1 MSKYTNIEAVK
12 NYVEL
17 ARMNLIHLGF
27 TELFETKIVVEWNTR
42 AKNRLGQCCPKRLI
56 DGKRYF
62 VLNFNKKYFEIG
74 DDSNVQRTII
84 HEVAH
89 CVNNGLSHEHSS
101 GWYRAITKYNA
112 VYGTHI
118 QRCSFDQNY
127 ADYIENCKNN
137 SPNTTSYKIFCSCC
151 NKVVKTYQRNCR
163 AVQGIRINPSVW
175 RCGGCGKTGTLK
187 LLS

>member
-12 NYVEL
+12 NYIEL

-27 TELFETKIVVEWNTR
+27 TELSDTKIIAEWNTR
-42 AKNRLGQCCPKRLI
+42 AKNRLGQCCPKRSI

-62 VLNFNKKYFEIG
+62 ILNFNKKYFEIG
-74 DDSNVQRTII
+74 DDDNVRGTII

-89 CVNNGLSHEHSS
+89 CVTNGLSHEHSS

-118 QRCSFDQNY
+118 QRCSYDPIY
-127 ADYIENCKNN
+127 HDYLKQQINSSNN
-137 SPNTTSYKIFCSCC
+137 YKIYCDCC
-151 NKVVKTYQRNCR
+151 KKVVKTYQRNCST
-163 AVQGIRINPSVW
+163 VQGIRSNPSAW

>member
-1 MSKYTNIEAVK
+1 MSKYANIEAVK

-17 ARMNLIHLGF
+17 ARTQLINLGF
-27 TELFETKIVVEWNTR
+27 HELFDTKIVTEWNTR
-42 AKNRLGQCCPKRLI
+42 AKNRLGQCCPKRSL

-62 VLNFNKKYFEIG
+62 LLNFNKKYFEVG
-74 DDSNVQRTII
+74 DDINVQGTII

-89 CVNNGLSHEHSS
+89 CVTNGLSHEHSS

-118 QRCSFDQNY
+118 RRCSYDLNY
-127 ADYIENCKNN
+127 HKYLNQQAKLSSN
-137 SPNTTSYKIFCSCC
+137 YKIYCDCC
-151 NKVVKTYQRNCR
+151 KKVVKTYQRNCST
-163 AVQGIRINPSVW
+163 VQGIRSNPSAW

>member
-27 TELFETKIVVEWNTR
+27 TELSETKIVVEWNTR
-42 AKNRLGQCCPKRLI
+42 AKNRLGRCGPKRSL

-62 VLNFNKKYFEIG
+62 LLDFNKKYFEVG
-74 DDSNVQRTII
+74 DDINVQGTII

-89 CVNNGLSHEHSS
+89 CVTNGLSHEHSS

-118 QRCSFDQNY
+118 RRCSYDSNY
-127 ADYIENCKNN
+127 HKYLNQQAKLSSN
-137 SPNTTSYKIFCSCC
+137 YKIYCDCC
-151 NKVVKTYQRNCR
+151 KKVVKTYQRNCST
-163 AVQGIRINPSVW
+163 VQGIRSNPSVW

>member
-27 TELFETKIVVEWNTR
+27 TELSETKIVVEWNTR
-42 AKNRLGQCCPKRLI
+42 AKNRLGQCCPKRSL

-62 VLNFNKKYFEIG
+62 LLDFNKKYFEVG
-74 DDSNVQRTII
+74 DDINVQGTII

-89 CVNNGLSHEHSS
+89 CVTNGLSHEHSS

-118 QRCSFDQNY
+118 RRCSYDPNY
-127 ADYIENCKNN
+127 HKYLNQQAKLSSN
-137 SPNTTSYKIFCSCC
+137 YKIYCDCC
-151 NKVVKTYQRNCR
+151 KF
-163 AVQGIRINPSVW
+163 
-175 RCGGCGKTGTLK
+175 
-187 LLS
+187 

>member
-27 TELFETKIVVEWNTR
+27 TELTETKIVVEWNTR
-42 AKNRLGQCCPKRLI
+42 AKNRLGQCCPKRSI

-62 VLNFNKKYFEIG
+62 LLNFNKRYFEIG
-74 DDSNVQRTII
+74 DDSNVQGTII

-101 GWYRAITKYNA
+101 GWYKAITKYNT
-112 VYGTHI
+112 VCGTNI
-118 QRCSFDQNY
+118 QRCCYDPNY
-127 ADYIENCKNN
+127 HKYLNQQAKLSSN
-137 SPNTTSYKIFCSCC
+137 YKIYCDCC
-151 NKVVKTYQRNCR
+151 KKVVKTYQRNCNT
-163 AVQGIRINPSVW
+163 VQGIRSNPSGW
-175 RCGGCGKTGTLK
+175 RCGGCGKTNTLRI
-187 LLS
+187 L

>member
-17 ARMNLIHLGF
+17 ARINLIKLGF
-27 TELFETKIVVEWNTR
+27 KELSDMKIIVEWNTR
-42 AKNRLGQCCPKRLI
+42 AKKRFGQCCPRRSI
-56 DGKRYF
+56 DGKHYF

-74 DDSNVQRTII
+74 DDSNVQGTII

-89 CVNNGLSHEHSS
+89 CVNDGLSHEHSS

-112 VYGTHI
+112 VYSTHI
-118 QRCSFDQNY
+118 QRCSYDQNY
-127 ADYIENCKNN
+127 ANYMKISKNN
-137 SPNTTSYKIFCSCC
+137 SPNNYRIFCSCC
-151 NKVVKTYQRNCR
+151 NRVVKTYQRNCNT
-163 AVQGIRINPSVW
+163 VQGIRSNPSVW

>member
-1 MSKYTNIEAVK
+1 MSKYASIEAVK
-12 NYVEL
+12 NYVEV

-27 TELFETKIVVEWNTR
+27 TELSETKIVVEWNTR
-42 AKNRLGQCCPKRLI
+42 AKNRLGQCCPKHSI

-62 VLNFNKKYFEIG
+62 LLDFNKKYFEIG
-74 DDSNVQRTII
+74 DDDNVQGTII

-89 CVNNGLSHEHSS
+89 CVTNGLSHEHSS

-118 QRCSFDQNY
+118 RRCSYDSNY
-127 ADYIENCKNN
+127 HKYLNQQAKLSGN
-137 SPNTTSYKIFCSCC
+137 YKIYCDCC
-151 NKVVKTYQRNCR
+151 KKVVKTYQRNCST
-163 AVQGIRINPSVW
+163 VQGIRSNPSAW

>member
-27 TELFETKIVVEWNTR
+27 TELSETKIVVEWNTR
-42 AKNRLGQCCPKRLI
+42 AKNRLGQCGPKRSL

-62 VLNFNKKYFEIG
+62 LLDFNKKYFEVG
-74 DDSNVQRTII
+74 DDINVQGTII

-89 CVNNGLSHEHSS
+89 CVTNGLSHEHSS

-118 QRCSFDQNY
+118 RRCSYDSNY
-127 ADYIENCKNN
+127 HKYLNQQAKLSSN
-137 SPNTTSYKIFCSCC
+137 YKIYCDCC
-151 NKVVKTYQRNCR
+151 KKVVKTYQRNCST
-163 AVQGIRINPSVW
+163 VQGIRSNPSVW

>member
-27 TELFETKIVVEWNTR
+27 TELSETKIVVEWNTR
-42 AKNRLGQCCPKRLI
+42 AKNRLGQCGPKRSL

-62 VLNFNKKYFEIG
+62 LLDFNKKYFEVG
-74 DDSNVQRTII
+74 DDINVQGTII

-89 CVNNGLSHEHSS
+89 CVTNGLSHEHSS

-118 QRCSFDQNY
+118 RRCSYDSNY
-127 ADYIENCKNN
+127 HKYLNQQAKLSSN
-137 SPNTTSYKIFCSCC
+137 YKIYCDCC
-151 NKVVKTYQRNCR
+151 KKVVKTYQRNCST
-163 AVQGIRINPSVW
+163 VQGIKSNPSVW

>member
-27 TELFETKIVVEWNTR
+27 TELSETKIVVEWNTR
-42 AKNRLGQCCPKRLI
+42 AKNRLGQCGPKRSL

-62 VLNFNKKYFEIG
+62 LLDFNKKYFEVG
-74 DDSNVQRTII
+74 DDINVQGTII

-89 CVNNGLSHEHSS
+89 CVTNGLSHEHSS

-118 QRCSFDQNY
+118 RRCSYDSNY
-127 ADYIENCKNN
+127 HKYLNQQAKLSDN
-137 SPNTTSYKIFCSCC
+137 YKIYCDCC
-151 NKVVKTYQRNCR
+151 KKVVKTYQRNCST
-163 AVQGIRINPSVW
+163 VQGIRSNPSVW
-175 RCGGCGKTGTLK
+175 KCGGCGKTGTLK

>member
-17 ARMNLIHLGF
+17 ARMNLVQLGF
-27 TELFETKIVVEWNTR
+27 TELFDTKIVSEWNTR
-42 AKNRLGQCCPKRLI
+42 AKNRLGQCCPKRAL

-62 VLNFNKKYFEIG
+62 VLSFNKKYFEIG
-74 DDSNVQRTII
+74 DDANVQGTII

-89 CVNNGLSHEHSS
+89 CVTNGLSHEHSS

-118 QRCSFDQNY
+118 QRCSFDVNY
-127 ADYIENCKNN
+127 NN
-137 SPNTTSYKIFCSCC
+137 YLKQQLVANGKYKIYCDCC
-151 NKVVKTYQRNCR
+151 KKVVKIYQRECSV
-163 AVQGIRINPSVW
+163 VQGIRHDPSNW
-175 RCGGCGKTGTLK
+175 KCGYCNQHSLRV
-187 LLS
+187 L

>member
-1 MSKYTNIEAVK
+1 MSKYTNIESVK

-27 TELFETKIVVEWNTR
+27 TELSETKIVVEWNTR

-56 DGKRYF
+56 DGKCYF
-62 VLNFNKKYFEIG
+62 ILNFNKKYFEVG
-74 DDSNVQRTII
+74 DDINVQCTII

-89 CVNNGLSHEHSS
+89 CVTNGLSHEHSS

-118 QRCSFDQNY
+118 KRCSYDPNY
-127 ADYIENCKNN
+127 HKYLNQQAKLSGN
-137 SPNTTSYKIFCSCC
+137 YKIYCDCC
-151 NKVVKTYQRNCR
+151 KKVVKTYQRNCST
-163 AVQGIRINPSVW
+163 VQGIRSNPSAW

>member
-1 MSKYTNIEAVK
+1 MSKYTTIGAIK

-27 TELFETKIVVEWNTR
+27 TELSETKIVVEWNTR
-42 AKNRLGQCCPKRLI
+42 AKNRLGQCCPKRSL
-56 DGKRYF
+56 DGKCYF
-62 VLNFNKKYFEIG
+62 LLDFNKKYFEVG
-74 DDSNVQRTII
+74 DDINVQGTII

-89 CVNNGLSHEHSS
+89 CVTNGLSHEHSS

-118 QRCSFDQNY
+118 RRCSYDSNY
-127 ADYIENCKNN
+127 HKYLNQQAKLSSN
-137 SPNTTSYKIFCSCC
+137 YKIYCDCC
-151 NKVVKTYQRNCR
+151 KKVVKTYQRNCST
-163 AVQGIRINPSVW
+163 VQGIRSNPSVW

>member
-17 ARMNLIHLGF
+17 ARTQLINLGF
-27 TELFETKIVVEWNTR
+27 HELFDTKIVTEWNTR
-42 AKNRLGQCCPKRLI
+42 AKNRLGQCCPKRSL

-62 VLNFNKKYFEIG
+62 LLNFNKKYFEVG
-74 DDSNVQRTII
+74 DDSNVQGTII

-89 CVNNGLSHEHSS
+89 CVTNGLSHEHSS
-101 GWYRAITKYNA
+101 GWYKAITKYNA

-118 QRCSFDQNY
+118 KRCSYDLNY
-127 ADYIENCKNN
+127 HKYLNQQAKLSGN
-137 SPNTTSYKIFCSCC
+137 YKIYCDCC
-151 NKVVKTYQRNCR
+151 KKVVKTYQRNCST
-163 AVQGIRINPSVW
+163 VQGIRSNPSAW

>member
-27 TELFETKIVVEWNTR
+27 TELSETKIVVEWNTR
-42 AKNRLGQCCPKRLI
+42 AKNRLGQCGPKRSL

-62 VLNFNKKYFEIG
+62 LLDFNKKYFEVG
-74 DDSNVQRTII
+74 DDINVQGTII

-89 CVNNGLSHEHSS
+89 CVTNGLSHEHSS

-118 QRCSFDQNY
+118 KRCSYDPNY
-127 ADYIENCKNN
+127 HKYLNQQAKLSGN
-137 SPNTTSYKIFCSCC
+137 YKIYCDCC
-151 NKVVKTYQRNCR
+151 KKVVKTYQRNCST
-163 AVQGIRINPSVW
+163 VQGIRSNPSAW